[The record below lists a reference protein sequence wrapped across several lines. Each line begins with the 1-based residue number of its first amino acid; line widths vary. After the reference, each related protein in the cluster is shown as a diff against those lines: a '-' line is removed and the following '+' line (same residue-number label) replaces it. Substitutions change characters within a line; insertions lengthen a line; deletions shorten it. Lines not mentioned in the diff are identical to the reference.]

1 VADKESNEQKPQ
13 RIEHSRGGISSRD
26 DALDE
31 GVPMLQGDSN
41 EPVGPED
48 ALGFGPKR
56 GDYSHSIP
64 PGYEPTMTVPIPDAN
79 KCPGA
84 WPPRLAL

>member
-1 VADKESNEQKPQ
+1 MMPS
-13 RIEHSRGGISSRD
+13 
-26 DALDE
+26 
-31 GVPMLQGDSN
+31 M
-41 EPVGPED
+41 GPED

-84 WPPRLAL
+84 WLPRLAL